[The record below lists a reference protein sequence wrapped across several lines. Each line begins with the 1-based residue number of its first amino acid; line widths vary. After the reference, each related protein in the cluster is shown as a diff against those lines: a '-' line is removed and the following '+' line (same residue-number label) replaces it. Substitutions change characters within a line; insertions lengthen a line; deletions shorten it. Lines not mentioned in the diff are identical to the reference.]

1 MTPQCPACDAS
12 WETADESLAPDALA
26 RCPFCRAIFDPRA
39 PERFD
44 GAGEIPPDDEPPR
57 DRWFV
62 EVAAGV
68 FGPVPLTYLMKWMGE
83 ERVDW
88 EDLVS
93 HDGGVWLPAL
103 EQRLL
108 IEHVQAAAAPRESRA
123 TTETAATVTA
133 AIADAPPV
141 KIRLLDV
148 TPRDVQLRVRAVA
161 AGVMATSFLSL
172 NAPGVVI
179 GAGLLAMRS
188 WARRAT
194 LLLLALLSLSA
205 LAGMTWAALE
215 AAWAPL
221 AGGVAA
227 IGLSALA
234 ASVLMSRPVRAS
246 FRPGGGLHAT
256 VGLSLAALLSAFLII
271 VAWQGIGRWEEER
284 LLQGAAYGYTLRR
297 PNDDWHG
304 LGAPRPIAGQPE
316 ADLELVRADGLARMI
331 VFVEENAGSAEACL
345 SKSAS
350 RLKALGSEPTV
361 YQEQSVSA
369 GGLIGAQ
376 EVVSV
381 SLEDGRKSF
390 LITCY
395 VAGGERYLLLGI
407 AGDGVFNEVHSEL
420 ARLATSF
427 RLENE
432 DDPLQ
437 LDIQTRPASVYVP
450 EPTEPGSLPA
460 VVSRSERAVVM
471 ITAQL
476 DDGKRAY
483 GSGALIRPDGI
494 VVTNLHVIEGARKIM
509 VSVPEHGSRRARI
522 LSEDRLSDLAILR
535 MGGRDLPFLYVGT
548 APLRAGDD
556 VIAIGA
562 PMGLMHTVTKGII
575 SSTRRVRDGVDFLQ
589 TDVSIN
595 PGNSG
600 GPLLNLQG
608 EVVGVNTF
616 IVRESEEIALTGLNF
631 AVPSHY
637 IRVLIEEAGH
647 SLPDAPSRRT
657 AQAQS
662 SE

>member
-1 MTPQCPACDAS
+1 MTPHCPACDAS

-26 RCPFCRAIFDPRA
+26 RCPFCRTIFDPRA
-39 PERFD
+39 PERFG
-44 GAGEIPPDDEPPR
+44 GAGEIPPDDEPAR

-62 EVAAGV
+62 EVTTGV
-68 FGPVPLTYLMKWMGE
+68 FGPVPLAGLMKWMGE

-93 HDGGVWLPAL
+93 QDGGVWLPAL

-108 IEHVQAAAAPRESRA
+108 IEHVQAAAATREGRA
-123 TTETAATVTA
+123 TTVAAATAT
-133 AIADAPPV
+133 ADAPPV
-141 KIRLLDV
+141 KIRLQDV
-148 TPRDVQLRVRAVA
+148 TPRDVQRRVRAVA
-161 AGVMATSFLSL
+161 AGIMATSLLSL

-188 WARRAT
+188 WARRAA
-194 LLLLALLSLSA
+194 LVLLALLSLSA

-221 AGGVAA
+221 AGGMAA

-234 ASVLMSRPVRAS
+234 ATVLMSRPVRAS
-246 FRPGGGLHAT
+246 FRPGGGLHAA
-256 VGLSLAALLSAFLII
+256 VGLSLAAILSTSLII
-271 VAWQGIGRWEEER
+271 GAWRGISRWEEER

-316 ADLELVRADGLARMI
+316 ADLELVRADGFARMI
-331 VFVEENAGSAEACL
+331 VLVEENTGSAEACL
-345 SKSAS
+345 SESAS
-350 RLKALGSEPTV
+350 RLKALGREPTV

-395 VAGGERYLLLGI
+395 VAGGQRYLLLGI
-407 AGDGVFNEVHSEL
+407 AGDGVFDEVRSEL
-420 ARLATSF
+420 TRLATSF
-427 RLENE
+427 RLEDD

-450 EPTEPGSLPA
+450 EATEPGSLPA

-476 DDGKRAY
+476 GDGKRAY

-494 VVTNLHVIEGARKIM
+494 VVTNLHVIEGAHKIM

-522 LSEDRLSDLAILR
+522 LSQDRLSDLAILR
-535 MGGRDLPFLYVGT
+535 TGGRDLPFLYVAA

-575 SSTRRVRDGVDFLQ
+575 SSTRRMRNGVDFLQ

-608 EVVGVNTF
+608 EVVGINTF
-616 IVRESEEIALTGLNF
+616 IVRESEEVALTGLNF
-631 AVPSHY
+631 AVPSRY
-637 IRVLIEEAGH
+637 IRALIEEVSL
-647 SLPDAPSRRT
+647 SLPDASPART
-657 AQAQS
+657 ALVQS
-662 SE
+662 SD